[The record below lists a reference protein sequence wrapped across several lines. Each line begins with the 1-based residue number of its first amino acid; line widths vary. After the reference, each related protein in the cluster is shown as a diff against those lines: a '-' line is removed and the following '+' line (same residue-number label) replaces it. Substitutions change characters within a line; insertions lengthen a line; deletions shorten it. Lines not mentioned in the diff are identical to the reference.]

1 MTNNTGGSSTQ
12 AKSHDYRV
20 KHYKR
25 SKTEPEYT
33 PSDFA
38 TVNDNAISDTLCARF
53 FYKYQVKA
61 CQKKEE
67 PEREQTVI
75 VKTISMDVSG
85 FLEIYAIL
93 TDADSKRHTVHI
105 ILKETFPLIPQKA
118 PVASEKV
125 SLVHA
130 NYSPISTSS
139 IRPLH
144 VAPECIKGL
153 YLKVFNYVGELLIV
167 IIIKDSDISADTD
180 ALLP

>member
-61 CQKKEE
+61 CQKKDK
-67 PEREQTVI
+67 EQPT
-75 VKTISMDVSG
+75 
-85 FLEIYAIL
+85 
-93 TDADSKRHTVHI
+93 
-105 ILKETFPLIPQKA
+105 
-118 PVASEKV
+118 
-125 SLVHA
+125 
-130 NYSPISTSS
+130 
-139 IRPLH
+139 
-144 VAPECIKGL
+144 PECIKGL
-153 YLKVFNYVGELLIV
+153 LEECSKERQKVYNLTQEVKSCKPISLAIRPLLTVWIPV
-167 IIIKDSDISADTD
+167 VSV
-180 ALLP
+180 LLPAIR